1 MVIDPLGSILLETN
15 HEEDIYYADI
25 DLQLVDEVRQQI
37 PVMTDQR
44 LDIY

>member
-1 MVIDPLGSILLETN
+1 MVIDPLGSILLETSDD
-15 HEEDIYYADI
+15 EDIYYAEI

-44 LDIY
+44 LDLY

>member
-1 MVIDPLGSILLETN
+1 DPLGRILLETN
-15 HEEDIYYADI
+15 DEEDIYYANI

-44 LDIY
+44 LDLY

>member
-1 MVIDPLGSILLETN
+1 MVIDPLGRILLETN
-15 HEEDIYYADI
+15 DDEDIYYAEI

-44 LDIY
+44 LDLY